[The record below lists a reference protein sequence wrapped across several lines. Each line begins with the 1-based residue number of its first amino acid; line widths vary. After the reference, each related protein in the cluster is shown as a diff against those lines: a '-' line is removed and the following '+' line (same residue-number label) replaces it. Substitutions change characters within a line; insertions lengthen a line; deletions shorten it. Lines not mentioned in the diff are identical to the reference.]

1 MQDYYLTGRKVL
13 IDMEIV
19 TLYTNQDGIE
29 LFYDRESFFASYDNT
44 GKEFEI
50 KLAKCFVKPFND
62 DVVEVKGNAVLFNL
76 KRCEHKEE
84 AE

>member
-1 MQDYYLTGRKVL
+1 
-13 IDMEIV
+13 MEIV
-19 TLYTNQDGIE
+19 TLYTNQDGVE

-76 KRCEHKEE
+76 KRCEYKEE